1 MKFNNIAL
9 IGFMGSGK
17 STIGRIL
24 SKKLGLLFIDIDKII
39 QISEGK
45 SIGKIFRSCGEEC
58 FRKIETRVIK
68 KIFLNKN
75 CVFACGGGV
84 IKSKENI
91 NVIRKN
97 SIIIYLYISPDEAYL
112 RLKEVKD
119 RPLLEVKDRQ
129 GAIKKMIEDREIL
142 YQKNAD
148 VTVNNTDKKPGVAAG
163 EIISKLYN

>member
-1 MKFNNIAL
+1 MKFSNIAL
-9 IGFMGSGK
+9 TGFMGSGK

-24 SKKLGLLFIDIDKII
+24 SEKLDLLFIDTDKVI
-39 QISEGK
+39 QLSEGK

-58 FRKIETRVIK
+58 FRKIETRVMK

-142 YQKNAD
+142 YQKSAD
-148 VTVNNTDKKPGVAAG
+148 IIIDNTYKKPEIAAS
-163 EIISKLYN
+163 EIISKLQD